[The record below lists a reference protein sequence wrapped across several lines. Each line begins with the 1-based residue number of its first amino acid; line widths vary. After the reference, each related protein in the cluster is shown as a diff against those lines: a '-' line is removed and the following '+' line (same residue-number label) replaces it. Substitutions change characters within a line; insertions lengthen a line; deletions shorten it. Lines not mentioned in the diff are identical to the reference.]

1 MIGSL
6 DKIIRPLVLV
16 LPKASRY
23 VKTFKV
29 KIRDKD
35 TNNELMCFHI
45 DDEKLLEKYKT
56 TWTKIEDSKNIELN
70 ALPVFDDREI
80 KTKMITYNDKAYT
93 NFYFLNVLEDDVE
106 CGSFIIISIDSL
118 LFYEKNTLLAR
129 LSW

>member
-6 DKIIRPLVLV
+6 DKIIRPLILV

-45 DDEKLLEKYKT
+45 DDEKLLERYKT
-56 TWTKIEDSKNIELN
+56 IWTKIEESKNIELN
-70 ALPVFDDREI
+70 ALPVFDDR
-80 KTKMITYNDKAYT
+80 
-93 NFYFLNVLEDDVE
+93 
-106 CGSFIIISIDSL
+106 
-118 LFYEKNTLLAR
+118 
-129 LSW
+129 